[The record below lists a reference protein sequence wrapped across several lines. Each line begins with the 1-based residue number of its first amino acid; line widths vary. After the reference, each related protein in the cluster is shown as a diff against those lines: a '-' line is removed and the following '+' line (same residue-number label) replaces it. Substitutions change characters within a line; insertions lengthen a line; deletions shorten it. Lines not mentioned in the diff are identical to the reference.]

1 MLSRGLLGASLAAA
15 AVLAGSL
22 IAGSLVSASSSGS
35 AGPADSAV
43 EVAGDP
49 ALLSGIPQ
57 NGTVLGSPDA
67 PLTLV
72 EYADLQCPFCAEWA
86 RRAFPELVRDY
97 VAPGQ
102 LRIEFRGL
110 AFLGPDSE
118 LALRTALAAGE
129 QNRLWDVVHL
139 LYANQG
145 GENAGWVTADLLD
158 RIATAVPGL
167 ERDLM
172 LDQRWTPR
180 VERELHAASR
190 AAERDRVTGTPSFLA
205 GPTGGELEPIML
217 SSLDA
222 APVRA
227 HLDGLLAR

>member
-1 MLSRGLLGASLAAA
+1 MLSRGLLGASLAVA
-15 AVLAGSL
+15 AVIAGSL
-22 IAGSLVSASSSGS
+22 IAASLVGASSGGRTEPVPGS
-35 AGPADSAV
+35 AQL
-43 EVAGDP
+43 AGDP
-49 ALLSGIPQ
+49 ALLRGLPQ

-97 VAPGQ
+97 VAPGH

-129 QNRLWDVVHL
+129 QNRLWNLVHL

-145 GENAGWVTADLLD
+145 GENAGWVTPDLLD

-172 LDQRWTPR
+172 LDQRWKPR
-180 VERELHAASR
+180 VERELHAASH

-205 GPTGGELEPIML
+205 GPTGGKLEPVLL

-222 APVRA
+222 ATVRA
-227 HLDGLLAR
+227 HLDGLLGR